1 MARSSSTSVT
11 MKVFVM
17 AVCVCAALA
26 RPEEAKM
33 ENKPTAVKS
42 ETLAAPLPTTIVKRA
57 TPQVVS
63 IQKDASLP
71 NVSEDVLD
79 KALSDR
85 RFVQRQLKCATGEG
99 PCDPIGRKIK
109 AHAPLVLRGMCV
121 KCSQSEIKQIQR
133 VMSHIQKNYPK
144 EYTKMLKQYQSGF

>member
-1 MARSSSTSVT
+1 MARSSSSVT
-11 MKVFVM
+11 MKVFM
-17 AVCVCAALA
+17 IAICVCAALA
-26 RPEEAKM
+26 RPEDVKV
-33 ENKPTAVKS
+33 ENKPAVIKS
-42 ETLAAPLPTTIVKRA
+42 ETLAAPLPTNIVKRA
-57 TPQVVS
+57 TDT
-63 IQKDASLP
+63 IQLDSSLP

>member
-1 MARSSSTSVT
+1 MARSSSSIT
-11 MKVFVM
+11 MKVFVV

-26 RPEEAKM
+26 RPEDAKVEM
-33 ENKPTAVKS
+33 KPAVTKS
-42 ETLAAPLPTTIVKRA
+42 ETLAAPLPTNIVKRA
-57 TPQVVS
+57 TPQDVTNQRDS
-63 IQKDASLP
+63 SLP
-71 NVSEDVLD
+71 NVSEDVLE
-79 KALSDR
+79 KALGDR

-109 AHAPLVLRGMCV
+109 AHAPLVMRGMCV
-121 KCSQSEIKQIQR
+121 KCSQTEIKQIQR

>member
-1 MARSSSTSVT
+1 MARSSSSVT
-11 MKVFVM
+11 MKVFVITI
-17 AVCVCAALA
+17 CVCAALA
-26 RPEEAKM
+26 RPEDVKV
-33 ENKPTAVKS
+33 ENKPAVIKS
-42 ETLAAPLPTTIVKRA
+42 ETLAAPLPTNIVKRA
-57 TPQVVS
+57 TDT
-63 IQKDASLP
+63 IQLDSSLP

-121 KCSQSEIKQIQR
+121 KCSQTEIKQIQR

>member
-1 MARSSSTSVT
+1 MARSSSSVT

-26 RPEEAKM
+26 RPEDAKV
-33 ENKPTAVKS
+33 ENKPAALKS
-42 ETLAAPLPTTIVKRA
+42 KTLAAPLPTNIVKRA
-57 TPQVVS
+57 ADTTQLDS
-63 IQKDASLP
+63 SLP

-121 KCSQSEIKQIQR
+121 KCSQTEIKQIQR

>member
-1 MARSSSTSVT
+1 MNRSSSSLV
-11 MKVFVM
+11 MKVFVI

-26 RPEEAKM
+26 HPENAKA
-33 ENKPTAVKS
+33 ENKPAVIKS

-57 TPQVVS
+57 TDMTQ
-63 IQKDASLP
+63 QDTSLP

-79 KALSDR
+79 KALNDR

-121 KCSQSEIKQIQR
+121 KCSQTEIKQIQR

>member
-1 MARSSSTSVT
+1 MSRSSSSVT
-11 MKVFVM
+11 MKVFVI
-17 AVCVCAALA
+17 AICVCAALA
-26 RPEEAKM
+26 RPEDVKV
-33 ENKPTAVKS
+33 ENKPAVIKS
-42 ETLAAPLPTTIVKRA
+42 ETLAAPLPTNIVKRA
-57 TPQVVS
+57 TDT
-63 IQKDASLP
+63 IQLDSSLP

>member
-1 MARSSSTSVT
+1 MFFFN
-11 MKVFVM
+11 KVFVITI
-17 AVCVCAALA
+17 CVCAALA
-26 RPEEAKM
+26 RPEDVKV
-33 ENKPTAVKS
+33 ENKPAVIKS
-42 ETLAAPLPTTIVKRA
+42 ETLAAPLPTNIVKRA
-57 TPQVVS
+57 TDT
-63 IQKDASLP
+63 IQLDSSLP

-121 KCSQSEIKQIQR
+121 KCSQTEIKQIQR

>member
-1 MARSSSTSVT
+1 MARSSSNIT
-11 MKVFVM
+11 MKVFVI
-17 AVCVCAALA
+17 AISVCAALA
-26 RPEEAKM
+26 RPDDTKVEI
-33 ENKPTAVKS
+33 KPAVFKS
-42 ETLAAPLPTTIVKRA
+42 ETLASPLPMTIVKRA

-63 IQKDASLP
+63 TQQDSSLP
-71 NVSEDVLD
+71 NVSEDVLE

-85 RFVQRQLKCATGEG
+85 RFVLRQLKCATGEG

-144 EYTKMLKQYQSGF
+144 EYTKMLKQYQSGI

>member
-1 MARSSSTSVT
+1 
-11 MKVFVM
+11 M

-109 AHAPLVLRGMCV
+109 GRCKQQSPQIIIYINYYCV
-121 KCSQSEIKQIQR
+121 MVTDR
-133 VMSHIQKNYPK
+133 A
-144 EYTKMLKQYQSGF
+144 

>member
-1 MARSSSTSVT
+1 MARSSSSVT
-11 MKVFVM
+11 MKVFVL

-26 RPEEAKM
+26 RPEDAKM
-33 ENKPTAVKS
+33 ENKPAALKS
-42 ETLAAPLPTTIVKRA
+42 ETLAAPLPTNIVKRA
-57 TPQVVS
+57 ADTTQLDS
-63 IQKDASLP
+63 SLP

-121 KCSQSEIKQIQR
+121 KCSQTEIKQIQR